1 MKNKNKTSVKLSRI
15 DLYVLMKGLEG
26 VKALCD
32 NECPTELLWS
42 RDYVNDLMHR
52 LSVHLDDFEDERR

>member
-1 MKNKNKTSVKLSRI
+1 MKNNYRTKVKLSQI

-26 VKALCD
+26 VKALC
-32 NECPTELLWS
+32 NKECPTELLWS

-52 LSVHLDDFEDERR
+52 LSVHLDDFEEEGR

>member
-1 MKNKNKTSVKLSRI
+1 MKNKYRTKVKLSQI
-15 DLYVLMKGLEG
+15 DLNVLMKGLEG

-32 NECPTELLWS
+32 KECPTELLWS

-52 LSVHLDDFEDERR
+52 LSVHLDDFKDERR

>member
-1 MKNKNKTSVKLSRI
+1 MKNKYRTKVKLSQI
-15 DLYVLMKGLEG
+15 DLNVLIKGLEG

-42 RDYVNDLMHR
+42 RDYVNDLMRR

>member
-1 MKNKNKTSVKLSRI
+1 MKNKYRTKVKLSQI
-15 DLYVLMKGLEG
+15 DLNVLMKGLEG

-32 NECPTELLWS
+32 KECPTELLWS

-52 LSVHLDDFEDERR
+52 LSVHLDDLEEERR

>member
-1 MKNKNKTSVKLSRI
+1 MKNKYRTKVKLSQI
-15 DLYVLMKGLEG
+15 DLNVLMKGLEG

-32 NECPTELLWS
+32 KECPTELLWS